1 MGMSRKVRHLAGAL
15 LLLIPSVL
23 VGEAQGAEV
32 KELRVCA
39 DPNNLPYSNERREG
53 FENKIGEL
61 VAKELGAPLTYYWW
75 PHQRGLVRNT
85 LGAEQCDV
93 LIGIPKD
100 YDPVLATKPYY
111 RTGYVIAYRKDRGF
125 QIRSL
130 DDPILKKIKIGVH
143 SDTPP
148 HQALAER
155 DLIGDNLVQYSL
167 FYGWAHPEEQLGKP
181 IQDLIAGQIDVAM
194 IWGPTVGYYVK
205 KWSASFLEVV
215 PLQDDGPHTPM
226 SFEISMGVRKGDKE
240 LRAQLDEALST
251 RQAEIRKI
259 LEEYGVPLLATG
271 SRIALPPEEEQ
282 PGQVEYRRFEREEL
296 VPSPR

>member
-1 MGMSRKVRHLAGAL
+1 MSRKVRHLAGAL

-23 VGEAQGAEV
+23 VGGAQGAEV

-39 DPNNLPYSNERREG
+39 DPNNLPYSNERWEG
-53 FENKIGEL
+53 FENKIAEL
-61 VAKELGAPLTYYWW
+61 VAKELGATLTYYWW

-148 HQALAER
+148 HQALAQR

-194 IWGPTVGYYVK
+194 VWGPTVGYYVK

-215 PLQDDGPHTPM
+215 PLRGDDPHIPLT
-226 SFEISMGVRKGDKE
+226 FEISMGVRKGDKE
-240 LRAQLDEALST
+240 LRARLDEVLS
-251 RQAEIRKI
+251 RKGDEIRKI

>member
-1 MGMSRKVRHLAGAL
+1 MSRKVRHLAGAL

-53 FENKIGEL
+53 FENKIAEL
-61 VAKELGAPLTYYWW
+61 VGKELGATLTYYWW

-85 LGAEQCDV
+85 LRAEQCDV

-148 HQALAER
+148 HLALAER

-194 IWGPTVGYYVK
+194 VWGPTVGYYVK

-240 LRAQLDEALST
+240 LRARLDEVLST

>member
-53 FENKIGEL
+53 FENKIAEL
-61 VAKELGAPLTYYWW
+61 VAKELGATLSYYWW

-148 HQALAER
+148 HLALAER
-155 DLIGDNLVQYSL
+155 DIIGDNLVQYSL

-194 IWGPTVGYYVK
+194 VWGPTVGYYVK

-215 PLQDDGPHTPM
+215 PLQGDDPHIPLA
-226 SFEISMGVRKGDKE
+226 FEISMGVRKADKD
-240 LRAQLDEALST
+240 LRARLDEVLST

-296 VPSPR
+296 APSPR

>member
-1 MGMSRKVRHLAGAL
+1 MSRKVRHLAGAL

-53 FENKIGEL
+53 FENKIAEL
-61 VAKELGAPLTYYWW
+61 VAKELGATLTYYWW

-85 LGAEQCDV
+85 LSADRCDV

-148 HQALAER
+148 HLALAER

-194 IWGPTVGYYVK
+194 VWGPTVGYYVK

-240 LRAQLDEALST
+240 LRARLDEVLS
-251 RQAEIRKI
+251 RKGDEIRKI

-271 SRIALPPEEEQ
+271 SRVALPPEEDQ
-282 PGQVEYRRFEREEL
+282 PGQIEYHRF
-296 VPSPR
+296 

>member
-1 MGMSRKVRHLAGAL
+1 MSRKVRHLAGAL
-15 LLLIPSVL
+15 LLLIPCVL

-32 KELRVCA
+32 KALRVCA

-53 FENKIGEL
+53 FENKIAEL
-61 VAKELGAPLTYYWW
+61 VAKELGATLAYYWW

-85 LGAEQCDV
+85 LRAEQCDV

-100 YDPVLATKPYY
+100 YDLVLATKPYY

-130 DDPILKKIKIGVH
+130 DDPVLKKVKIGVY
-143 SDTPP
+143 SETPP

-155 DLIGDNLVQYSL
+155 NLIGDNLVQYSL
-167 FYGWAHPEEQLGKP
+167 FFGWDSEEHLAKP
-181 IQDLIAGQIDVAM
+181 VQDLIGGEIDVAM
-194 IWGPTVGYYVK
+194 AWGPIVGYYAK
-205 KWSASFLEVV
+205 KYSASFLEMV
-215 PLQDDGPHTPM
+215 PLQEDDPHTPM

-240 LRAQLDEALST
+240 LRARLDEVLST

-271 SRIALPPEEEQ
+271 SRIAVPPEKEQ

-296 VPSPR
+296 GPSPR

>member
-1 MGMSRKVRHLAGAL
+1 MSRKVRHLAGAL

-23 VGEAQGAEV
+23 FGGAEGAEV

-39 DPNNLPYSNERREG
+39 DPNNLPYSNERWEG
-53 FENKIGEL
+53 FENKIAEL
-61 VAKELGAPLTYYWW
+61 VAKELGATLTYYWW

-85 LGAEQCDV
+85 LRAEQCDV

-148 HQALAER
+148 HLALAQR
-155 DLIGDNLVQYSL
+155 DLIGDNLVRYSL
-167 FYGWAHPEEQLGKP
+167 FYGWAHSEEQLAKP
-181 IQDLIAGQIDVAM
+181 VQDLIGGEIDVAM
-194 IWGPTVGYYVK
+194 AWGPVVGYYVK
-205 KWSASFLEVV
+205 KYSASFLEMV

-226 SFEISMGVRKGDKE
+226 SFEISMGVKKGNKE
-240 LRAQLDEALST
+240 LKAQLEEVLST

-271 SRIALPPEEEQ
+271 SRVALPPEEDQ
-282 PGQVEYRRFEREEL
+282 PGQIEYHRF
-296 VPSPR
+296 

>member
-1 MGMSRKVRHLAGAL
+1 
-15 LLLIPSVL
+15 
-23 VGEAQGAEV
+23 
-32 KELRVCA
+32 
-39 DPNNLPYSNERREG
+39 
-53 FENKIGEL
+53 
-61 VAKELGAPLTYYWW
+61 
-75 PHQRGLVRNT
+75 LVRNT
-85 LGAEQCDV
+85 LRAEQCDV

-148 HQALAER
+148 HLALAQR

-167 FYGWAHPEEQLGKP
+167 FYGWAHSEEQLAKP
-181 IQDLIAGQIDVAM
+181 VQDLIGGEIDVAM
-194 IWGPTVGYYVK
+194 AWGPVVGYYVK
-205 KWSASFLEVV
+205 KYSTSFLEMV

-240 LRAQLDEALST
+240 LRARLDEVLS
-251 RQAEIRKI
+251 RKGDEIRKI

-271 SRIALPPEEEQ
+271 SRVALPPEEDQ
-282 PGQVEYRRFEREEL
+282 PGQIEYHRF
-296 VPSPR
+296 

>member
-1 MGMSRKVRHLAGAL
+1 MSRKVRHLAGAL

-53 FENKIGEL
+53 FENKIAEL
-61 VAKELGAPLTYYWW
+61 VAKELGATLTYYWW

-85 LGAEQCDV
+85 LRAEQCDV

-125 QIRSL
+125 QIGSL

-148 HQALAER
+148 HLALAER
-155 DLIGDNLVQYSL
+155 
-167 FYGWAHPEEQLGKP
+167 
-181 IQDLIAGQIDVAM
+181 
-194 IWGPTVGYYVK
+194 
-205 KWSASFLEVV
+205 
-215 PLQDDGPHTPM
+215 
-226 SFEISMGVRKGDKE
+226 
-240 LRAQLDEALST
+240 
-251 RQAEIRKI
+251 
-259 LEEYGVPLLATG
+259 
-271 SRIALPPEEEQ
+271 
-282 PGQVEYRRFEREEL
+282 
-296 VPSPR
+296 

>member
-1 MGMSRKVRHLAGAL
+1 MSRKGRHLAGAL

-23 VGEAQGAEV
+23 FGECQRAEV

-53 FENKIGEL
+53 FENKIAEL
-61 VAKELGAPLTYYWW
+61 VAKELGATLTYYWW

-85 LGAEQCDV
+85 LRAERCDV

-148 HQALAER
+148 HQAWPQR

-167 FYGWAHPEEQLGKP
+167 FYGWAHPEEQLAKP
-181 IQDLIAGQIDVAM
+181 IQDLIGGKNQGGLV
-194 IWGPTVGYYVK
+194 WGTVRGSHVK
-205 KWSASFLEVV
+205 NWSASFLEVV
-215 PLQDDGPHTPM
+215 PLQGDDPHIPLA
-226 SFEISMGVRKGDKE
+226 FEISMGVRKADKE
-240 LRAQLDEALST
+240 LRARLDEVLST
-251 RQAEIRKI
+251 RHAEIRKI
-259 LEEYGVPLLATG
+259 
-271 SRIALPPEEEQ
+271 PEED
-282 PGQVEYRRFEREEL
+282 GVT
-296 VPSPR
+296 